1 MRLTSDFWV
10 SALIR
15 NVQSSGSFAY
25 LVRRGAKE
33 AGAIFIKHASRFG
46 TCDLYSPA
54 PQTSYE
60 LNNDGERIFTCIL
73 QNAEDDLV
81 RQRMEREIRFDPDL
95 WLIELEDIA
104 DLKSLISLAE
114 DEEGCGKP

>member
-15 NVQSSGSFAY
+15 KVQGEGGFAY
-25 LVRRGAKE
+25 LARRGSPE
-33 AGAIFIKHASRFG
+33 AGAIFIKVSSRFG

-60 LNNDGERIFTCIL
+60 EDGERMFLRIL
-73 QNAEDDLV
+73 HDADDMAASD
-81 RQRMEREIRFDPDL
+81 RMARETRFDPDL
-95 WLIELEDIA
+95 WLVELEDIA
-104 DLKSLISLAE
+104 DASALFPISQDGEASY
-114 DEEGCGKP
+114 

>member
-15 NVQSSGSFAY
+15 KVQGEGGFAY
-25 LVRRGAKE
+25 LARRGSPE
-33 AGAIFIKHASRFG
+33 AGAIFIKVSSRFG

-60 LNNDGERIFTCIL
+60 EDNDGERMFLRIL
-73 QNAEDDLV
+73 HDADDMAAGD
-81 RQRMEREIRFDPDL
+81 RMARETRFDPDL
-95 WLIELEDIA
+95 WLVELEDVA
-104 DLKSLISLAE
+104 DASALFSISQDGEAI
-114 DEEGCGKP
+114 

>member
-15 NVQSSGSFAY
+15 KVQGEGGFAY
-25 LVRRGAKE
+25 LARRGSKE
-33 AGAIFIKHASRFG
+33 AGAIFIKVSSRFG

-60 LNNDGERIFTCIL
+60 ENTDGERMFLRIL
-73 QNAEDDLV
+73 HDVDDV
-81 RQRMEREIRFDPDL
+81 KASERMDREVRFDPDL

-104 DLKSLISLAE
+104 DPEGFFSVSK
-114 DEEGCGKP
+114 DEL

>member
-15 NVQSSGSFAY
+15 KVQGEGGFAY
-25 LVRRGAKE
+25 LARRGSKE
-33 AGAIFIKHASRFG
+33 AGAIFIKISSRFG

-60 LNNDGERIFTCIL
+60 ENSDGERMFLRIL
-73 QNAEDDLV
+73 HEVDDLKV
-81 RQRMEREIRFDPDL
+81 SERMERETRFDPDL
-95 WLIELEDIA
+95 WLIELEDVA
-104 DLKSLISLAE
+104 DPPSLFSVAVDDL
-114 DEEGCGKP
+114 

>member
-15 NVQSSGSFAY
+15 KVQGEGGFAY
-25 LVRRGAKE
+25 LARRGSKE
-33 AGAIFIKHASRFG
+33 AGAIFIKISSRFG

-60 LNNDGERIFTCIL
+60 ENSDGERMFLRIL
-73 QNAEDDLV
+73 HDVDDPGV
-81 RQRMEREIRFDPDL
+81 NERMERETRFDPDL
-95 WLIELEDIA
+95 WLIELEDVA
-104 DLKSLISLAE
+104 DPNSLFSVTAGDL
-114 DEEGCGKP
+114 